1 VLVGPDGDA
10 RPTIEERVVDEATKK
25 KLTQTIID
33 QAFDLGNVEPIPPDL
48 VATLRVVEGDDR
60 GQALRLD
67 RSVITIGRGSACDL
81 VLSDDRVSAD
91 HLTISFRNGEFRV
104 RDNEST
110 NGTLLNGSPVT
121 EYALRDGDQIRVGH
135 TVFQMEI
142 DFKLD
147 MG

>member
-1 VLVGPDGDA
+1 
-10 RPTIEERVVDEATKK
+10 VDEETKK

-33 QAFDLGNVEPIPPDL
+33 QAFDLGKVEPIPPDL
-48 VATLRVVEGDDR
+48 VAILRVVEGDDKG
-60 GQALRLD
+60 GQLRID
-67 RSVITIGRGSACDL
+67 RSVVTIGRGSSCDM
-81 VLSDDRVSAD
+81 VLQDDRVSAD
-91 HLTISFRNGEFRV
+91 HLTVSFRNGEFRV

-121 EYALRDGDQIRVGH
+121 EFAIRDGDQIRIGH

-147 MG
+147 VG